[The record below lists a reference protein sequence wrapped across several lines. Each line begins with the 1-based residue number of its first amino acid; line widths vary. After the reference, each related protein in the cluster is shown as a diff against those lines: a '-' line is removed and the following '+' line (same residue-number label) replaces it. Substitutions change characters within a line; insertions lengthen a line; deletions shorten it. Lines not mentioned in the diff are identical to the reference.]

1 MHLYHPI
8 RFFVFL
14 WELVLAQALAAGFAE
29 HVPLDWV
36 IAVAIAAVEECVE
49 TPAVAAL
56 PARKAASQVPTAHCF
71 AKAPAVAIAAVL
83 AAARIA
89 RKAASLVPTDHCFA
103 KAPAVAIA
111 VVLAIA
117 VIAHLAVAQ
126 APAVAIV
133 GWKVHFAIVGW
144 KVVAWVVAE

>member
-71 AKAPAVAIAAVL
+71 AKAPAVAIA
-83 AAARIA
+83 
-89 RKAASLVPTDHCFA
+89 
-103 KAPAVAIA
+103 